1 MNLREFN
8 DEYLILKNH
17 LDAIKTSTKNNIDLL
32 RTEREDLV
40 ILNGDLIYA
49 QRKNDKTEYENIK
62 NQINLKKES
71 IRNGKRIV
79 EEQQRKISALQRSL
93 DSRIKSIQQDPELS
107 ARMDKALAARYERKI
122 NKAFMDKEQAEATKT
137 SLQNVK
143 VLLSKHPHI
152 ENNVK
157 LFLEKQLLEEKL
169 NKQLERIT
177 EHNGEVVTY
186 TDPDKANEIKTK
198 LQSINNDKEKI
209 RSNMYSICRKKKI
222 DIREIDDIIDAI
234 VESKSIVIGSKG
246 VDLNSTFNKMNSSLN
261 RKISRNNKII
271 SEYNIAF
278 SNISAYNKAND
289 EAKEQKEK
297 NDNDENNIH
306 WWNFIKRYKNWKSSR
321 ESKKQTKELPE
332 PVSYTTQEAK
342 DERKQFNNSF
352 KYDIVREA
360 MDQRAKA
367 DIADARNIIRESKER
382 EEEER

>member
-8 DEYLILKNH
+8 DEYIILKNH
-17 LDAIKTSTKNNIDLL
+17 LDVIKTSTKNNIEIL
-32 RTEREDLV
+32 RNEREDLV

-49 QRKNDKTEYENIK
+49 QRKNDKTKCENIK
-62 NQINLKKES
+62 NQISLKKES
-71 IRNGKRIV
+71 IKNGKRII
-79 EEQQRKISALQRSL
+79 EEQQKKINALQRSL
-93 DSRIKSIQQDPELS
+93 DSRIKSIQKDPELS
-107 ARMDKALAARYERKI
+107 AKMDKALAVRYERKI

-137 SLQNVK
+137 SMQNVK
-143 VLLSKHPHI
+143 AILSKNPHI

-198 LQSINNDKEKI
+198 LQSINSDKEKI

-222 DIREIDDIIDAI
+222 NISEIDDIIDAI
-234 VESKSIVIGSKG
+234 VESKSIVVGSKG
-246 VDLNSTFNKMNSSLN
+246 IDLNSTFNKMNSSLN

-271 SEYNIAF
+271 SEYNVAF

-297 NDNDENNIH
+297 SDNENDIIH
-306 WWNFIKRYKNWKSSR
+306 WWNFIRRYKNWKSSR
-321 ESKKQTKELPE
+321 EAKKQTRELPE
-332 PVSYTTQEAK
+332 PVSYTTKEAK
-342 DERKQFNNSF
+342 NERKQFNDSF

-367 DIADARNIIRESKER
+367 DLADARNIIRESKE
-382 EEEER
+382 EEQER